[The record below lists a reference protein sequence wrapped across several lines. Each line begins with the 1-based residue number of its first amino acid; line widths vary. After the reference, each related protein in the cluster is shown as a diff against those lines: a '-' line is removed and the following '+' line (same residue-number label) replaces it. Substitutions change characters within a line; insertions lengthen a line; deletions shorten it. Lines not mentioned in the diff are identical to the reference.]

1 MKFHEL
7 GAWVHI
13 FERHCTN
20 EANGKIRG
28 FICLNVIPKVGNLED
43 GIEVRA
49 QLIFLF
55 FLKFWMQTFPS
66 QPSTKISKKKGKH
79 DEK

>member
-1 MKFHEL
+1 MKSHEL

-13 FERHCTN
+13 FERHYTN
-20 EANGKIRG
+20 EANGKIKG
-28 FICLNVIPKVGNLED
+28 FTCLNVIPKLGNLED

-49 QLIFLF
+49 QPIFLL

-66 QPSTKISKKKGKH
+66 QPSPKLSQKIG
-79 DEK
+79 